1 MRNKIVLLGSTL
13 AFALAAGSAQAQ
25 KPISLGIAAGVS
37 MPQGNYGD
45 VAGNGYHATA
55 ALGLGLP
62 LLPVG
67 LRIEGSYNRFALS
80 EEMEAL
86 VGEAGNWSLA
96 SATANLTYSLPLP
109 AVVVSP
115 YVIGGGGMYWGS
127 CSADACDTQSDF
139 GYNAGVGVKFMM
151 LVMSAYAEARYHS
164 VQTEGES
171 TNYMPITIGF
181 MF

>member
-1 MRNKIVLLGSTL
+1 MRNRIVLLGSTL
-13 AFALAAGSAQAQ
+13 AIALAAGSAQAQ
-25 KPISLGIAAGVS
+25 KPFSFGIAGGVS

-45 VAGNGYHATA
+45 IAGNGYHATA

-62 LLPVG
+62 LVPVG

-80 EEMEAL
+80 DEMKAV
-86 VGEAGNWSLA
+86 VGESGSWSLA

-115 YVIGGGGMYWGS
+115 YVIAGAGMYMGN
-127 CSADACDTQSDF
+127 CSMDNCDSQSDL
-139 GYNAGVGVKFMM
+139 GYNAGVGLKFKA
-151 LVMSAYAEARYHS
+151 LVFSAFAEARYHS

-171 TNYMPITIGF
+171 TSYMPITIGF

>member
-13 AFALAAGSAQAQ
+13 AIALAAGSAEAQ
-25 KPISLGIAAGVS
+25 KPFSFGIAGGVS
-37 MPQGNYGD
+37 MPQGKYGD
-45 VAGNGYHATA
+45 IAGNGYHATA

-62 LLPVG
+62 LVPVG

-80 EEMEAL
+80 DEMEAV
-86 VGEAGNWSLA
+86 VGESGSWSLA

-109 AVVVSP
+109 AVVLSP
-115 YVIGGGGMYWGS
+115 YVIAGAGMYMGN
-127 CSADACDTQSDF
+127 CSMDNCDSQSDL
-139 GYNAGVGVKFMM
+139 GYNAGVGLKFKA
-151 LVMSAYAEARYHS
+151 LVFSAYAEARYHS